1 MTIGVTWEMLE
12 YANDTFLQND
22 TQKDKI
28 ITNISSVLINE
39 KNENVPIKIKNI
51 EKTLIYGTNSSGEE
65 IVFEIEE
72 GYLDVGINDTM
83 KDLIVNFI
91 GAFVF
96 SIIGMLY
103 IQDRDGYKFAENFI
117 PVLKEKEKEE
127 KDKEKKKMQN

>member
-1 MTIGVTWEMLE
+1 MLE